1 MRFFALL
8 LCLCLLMGLCAC
20 GNRTGGAYT
29 KIATLAEG
37 TYGIGFR
44 NEDPAADYVKQYE
57 DIPEDGVIARSG
69 KRNR

>member
-44 NEDPAADYVKQYE
+44 NEDPAGHYV
-57 DIPEDGVIARSG
+57 
-69 KRNR
+69 